1 MGLVWI
7 RACLESF
14 RRCVTLLAM
23 IDTHAHIYLP
33 ELVRDT
39 YRSEISDAGIETVL
53 LPAIDEAS
61 WSNILA
67 CIKAYASEPV
77 ILRPMFGLHPCSVS
91 PGTIDSLSRLEA
103 QLRQHDAVA
112 VGEIGLDYYWSTEQ
126 VDLQQEAFSF
136 QLALASR
143 CKLPVSIHTRDQ
155 KGADTVFRDILG
167 LIDAS
172 TGAFEKDRGVFHCF
186 GGPEWLIPEVR
197 SRGFVFG
204 IGGTVTFKNGG
215 VDQLVGKLDPKEVV
229 IETDAPYLAPAPHR
243 GKENTPAWLPHIV
256 ARLATLWDMT
266 TEDVIRVTSATARR
280 VFRL

>member
-1 MGLVWI
+1 
-7 RACLESF
+7 
-14 RRCVTLLAM
+14 M

-33 ELVRDT
+33 ELVRDD
-39 YRSEISDAGIETVL
+39 YRSEISAAGVEAIL

-61 WSNILA
+61 WSNILT
-67 CIKAYASEPV
+67 CMEAYASEPV
-77 ILRPMFGLHPCSVS
+77 KLHPMFGLHPCSVS
-91 PGTIDSLSRLEA
+91 PDTIDSLSRLQA
-103 QLRQHDAVA
+103 QLERYDAVA

-126 VDLQQEAFSF
+126 IDLQQEAFSF
-136 QLALASR
+136 QLSLASR
-143 CKLPVSIHTRDQ
+143 CELPVSIHTRDQ
-155 KGADTVFRDILG
+155 KGADTVFRDILR

-172 TGAFEKDRGVFHCF
+172 SGAFNKDRGVFHCF
-186 GGPEWLIPEVR
+186 GGPDWLIPEVR

-215 VDQLVGKLDPKEVV
+215 VDQLVGALDPSEVV

-256 ARLATLWDMT
+256 TRLASIWDMT
-266 TEDVIRVTSATARR
+266 NEEVIHTTSANARR